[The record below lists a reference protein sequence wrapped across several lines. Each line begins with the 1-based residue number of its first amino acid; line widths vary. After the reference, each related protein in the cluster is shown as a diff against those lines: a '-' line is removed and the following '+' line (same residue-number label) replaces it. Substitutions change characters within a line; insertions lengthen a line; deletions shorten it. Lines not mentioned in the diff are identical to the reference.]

1 MYKYFSLKKLLFF
14 GLLLITVS
22 CSTKKYDNPH
32 IVIYT
37 DFGKIEA
44 ELYPKKAPKTV
55 AAFLS
60 YIDKGLY
67 NNGNFYRVMK
77 DETLSEEYNSGF
89 IQGGIIKSNPTLQ
102 KTMAGIEM
110 ESPKNTGLSNTS
122 GAISFA
128 RVTNGKATTEF
139 FICIG
144 DQKQLDGGEPSAN
157 NDGLGYAVIGKV
169 VKGMKVVRKIQNSK
183 SMGDA
188 IIYPV
193 VIHKITKL

>member
-1 MYKYFSLKKLLFF
+1 MKKLLFF
-14 GLLLITVS
+14 GLVLITVS

-55 AAFLS
+55 AAILS

-77 DETLSEEYNSGF
+77 DESLSEEYNSGF

-102 KTMAGIEM
+102 KTMAGIETQ
-110 ESPKNTGLSNTS
+110 SPKNTD
-122 GAISFA
+122 
-128 RVTNGKATTEF
+128 
-139 FICIG
+139 CIN
-144 DQKQLDGGEPSAN
+144 L
-157 NDGLGYAVIGKV
+157 L
-169 VKGMKVVRKIQNSK
+169 
-183 SMGDA
+183 
-188 IIYPV
+188 
-193 VIHKITKL
+193 H